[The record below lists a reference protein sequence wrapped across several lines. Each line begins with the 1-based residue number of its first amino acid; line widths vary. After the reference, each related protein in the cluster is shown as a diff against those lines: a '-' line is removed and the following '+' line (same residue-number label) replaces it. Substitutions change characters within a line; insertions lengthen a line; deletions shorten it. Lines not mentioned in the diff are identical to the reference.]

1 MNLQQPQILPRPLSR
16 LSRDRPG
23 FLWLPAIRGPTFFS
37 ARVLSPDVVP
47 CFCMF
52 IHLTARHH
60 HTGPAPFAVSD
71 PHLSQTSPSSRGGAH
86 PCPHTPRK
94 EGLSEIG
101 GVTDKHHTTRRVST
115 LYFRGGV
122 KKPVASSGSKSH
134 FTVGRKSNVSLF
146 GDS

>member
-1 MNLQQPQILPRPLSR
+1 MTDPA
-16 LSRDRPG
+16 

-122 KKPVASSGSKSH
+122 KKPMASKWH
-134 FTVGRKSNVSLF
+134 QRPLYRWMIRKINVSLF
-146 GDS
+146 DGSQWNPSNESLVRK